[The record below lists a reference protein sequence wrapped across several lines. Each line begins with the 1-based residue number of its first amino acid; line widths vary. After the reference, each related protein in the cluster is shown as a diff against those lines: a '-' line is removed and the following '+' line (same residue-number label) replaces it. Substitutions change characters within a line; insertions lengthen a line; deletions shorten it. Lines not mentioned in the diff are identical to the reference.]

1 MKKQVNELDLERA
14 KILLGQKEGKGIDEN
29 KLKKILERIK
39 VFCKVAYQLYIEN
52 VEPDKPA
59 AIMKK
64 FESKPPDEF
73 TKAA

>member
-14 KILLGQKEGKGIDEN
+14 KILLGQKEGKGIDEI

-59 AIMKK
+59 AVMKN
-64 FESKPPDEF
+64 FESEPPDEF

>member
-14 KILLGQKEGKGIDEN
+14 KILLGQKEIDEV
-29 KLKKILERIK
+29 KLKKVLERIK
-39 VFCKVAYQLYIEN
+39 VFCKVAYQLYLKN

-59 AIMKK
+59 NVMKQL
-64 FESKPPDEF
+64 ESEPPDEF

>member
-14 KILLGQKEGKGIDEN
+14 KILLGQKEGKIIDET
-29 KLKKILERIK
+29 KLKKMLERIK
-39 VFCKVAYQLYIEN
+39 VFCKVAYQLYLQN

-59 AIMKK
+59 NIMKQLK
-64 FESKPPDEF
+64 SEPPDEF

>member
-14 KILLGQKEGKGIDEN
+14 KILFGQKEIDEN
-29 KLKKILERIK
+29 KLKKVLERIK

-59 AIMKK
+59 AVMKK
-64 FESKPPDEF
+64 FEFKPPDEF